1 MAQRW
6 TEHVVCIGF
15 ERYSRLRSFHHPCIS
30 FSFDIILGYF
40 FHFAFQDTSASTLL
54 GVRPEILHH
63 EARTQNSLS
72 QNDRY
77 SIDRPLCF
85 VDDQP
90 GFGEIFFSDNLSAT
104 RLRCG
109 FAIPDVDI
117 LLQLPPLY
125 EAPWTLSYSSASASI
140 SVKLEM
146 PARFLRGYCY

>member
-77 SIDRPLCF
+77 SID
-85 VDDQP
+85 
-90 GFGEIFFSDNLSAT
+90 LSPASIKSLSI
-104 RLRCG
+104 R
-109 FAIPDVDI
+109 F
-117 LLQLPPLY
+117 
-125 EAPWTLSYSSASASI
+125 LSYQIEVLTVPSVSLTTNPDSARSS
-140 SVKLEM
+140 SVTT
-146 PARFLRGYCY
+146 